1 MAHLLD
7 TSAVLAHFLGEPGS
21 DGVSRI
27 LAGGKKKALLCAPSW
42 AELERRLAELIP
54 DAVEAERVWTLYTQ
68 ELCGFL
74 PLDEDSV
81 RAAIALRRSAK
92 GRLPLI
98 DALIAGCA
106 SANGMELVHRDSHMD
121 RLSGK
126 NLRLNPL
133 PAKASHQ

>member
-7 TSAVLAHFLGEPGS
+7 TSAVLAHFLDEPGA
-21 DGVSRI
+21 DVVSRI
-27 LAGGKKKALLCAPSW
+27 LVGGKKKALLCAPSW
-42 AELERRLAELIP
+42 AELERRLGELVS
-54 DAVEAERVWTLYTQ
+54 DAAEAERVWTLYTQ

-74 PLDEDSV
+74 RLDEDSV
-81 RAAIALRRSAK
+81 RAAIALRRSAE

-121 RLSGK
+121 RLSAG
-126 NLRLNPL
+126 NLRIISL
-133 PAKASHQ
+133 PKKA

>member
-7 TSAVLAHFLGEPGS
+7 TSAVLAHFLDEPGA
-21 DGVSRI
+21 DVVSRI
-27 LAGGKKKALLCAPSW
+27 LTGGKKKALLCAPSW
-42 AELERRLAELIP
+42 AELERRLGELVP
-54 DAVEAERVWTLYTQ
+54 DESEAKRVWTLYTQ

-81 RAAIALRRSAK
+81 RAAISLRRSAD

-106 SANGMELVHRDSHMD
+106 SAQGMELVHRDSHMD
-121 RLSGK
+121 RLSEA
-126 NLRLNPL
+126 NLRIISL
-133 PAKASHQ
+133 PTKS

>member
-7 TSAVLAHFLGEPGS
+7 TSAVLAHFLDEPGA
-21 DGVSRI
+21 DVVSRI
-27 LAGGKKKALLCAPSW
+27 LGGGKKKALLCAPSW
-42 AELERRLAELIP
+42 AELERRLGELVS
-54 DAVEAERVWTLYTQ
+54 DAAEAERVWTLYTQ

-81 RAAIALRRSAK
+81 RAAIALRRSAE

-121 RLSGK
+121 RLSAG
-126 NLRLNPL
+126 NLRIISL
-133 PAKASHQ
+133 PKKA

>member
-7 TSAVLAHFLGEPGS
+7 TSAVLAHFLDEPGA
-21 DGVSRI
+21 DVVSRI

-42 AELERRLAELIP
+42 AELERRLGELVP
-54 DAVEAERVWTLYTQ
+54 DTAEAERVWTLYTQ
-68 ELCGFL
+68 GLCGFL

-81 RAAIALRRSAK
+81 RAAISLRRSAD

-106 SANGMELVHRDSHMD
+106 SAQGMELVHRDSHMD
-121 RLSGK
+121 RLSGE
-126 NLRLNPL
+126 NLRIISL
-133 PAKASHQ
+133 PTKS

>member
-7 TSAVLAHFLGEPGS
+7 TSAVLAHFLDEPGA
-21 DGVSRI
+21 DVVSQI

-42 AELERRLAELIP
+42 AELERRLGELVC
-54 DAVEAERVWTLYTQ
+54 DVAEAERIWTLYTQ

-81 RAAIALRRSAK
+81 RAAIALRRSAD

-106 SANGMELVHRDSHMD
+106 SANDMELVHRDSHMD
-121 RLSGK
+121 LLSAK
-126 NLRLNPL
+126 NPRIISL
-133 PAKASHQ
+133 PQKA

>member
-7 TSAVLAHFLGEPGS
+7 TSAVLAHFLDEPGA
-21 DGVSRI
+21 DVVSRI
-27 LAGGKKKALLCAPSW
+27 LGGGKKKALLCAPSW
-42 AELERRLAELIP
+42 AELERRLGELVS
-54 DAVEAERVWTLYTQ
+54 DAAEAERVWTLYTQ

-81 RAAIALRRSAK
+81 RAAIALRRSAE

-121 RLSGK
+121 RLSAG
-126 NLRLNPL
+126 NLRIISL
-133 PAKASHQ
+133 PKKG

>member
-7 TSAVLAHFLGEPGS
+7 TSAVLAHFLDEPGA
-21 DGVSRI
+21 DVVSRI
-27 LAGGKKKALLCAPSW
+27 LGGGKKKALLCAPSW
-42 AELERRLAELIP
+42 AELERQLGELVS
-54 DAVEAERVWTLYTQ
+54 DAAEAERVWTPYTQ

-81 RAAIALRRSAK
+81 RAAIALRRSAE

-106 SANGMELVHRDSHMD
+106 SANGMELVHRDGHMD
-121 RLSGK
+121 RLSAG
-126 NLRLNPL
+126 NLRIISL
-133 PAKASHQ
+133 PKKA

>member
-7 TSAVLAHFLGEPGS
+7 TSAVLAHFLDEPGA
-21 DGVSRI
+21 DVVSRI

-42 AELERRLAELIP
+42 AELDRRLGELVS
-54 DAVEAERVWTLYTQ
+54 DAAEAERVWILYTQ

-81 RAAIALRRSAK
+81 RAAIALRRSAE

-121 RLSGK
+121 RLSTG
-126 NLRLNPL
+126 NLRIISL
-133 PAKASHQ
+133 PKKG